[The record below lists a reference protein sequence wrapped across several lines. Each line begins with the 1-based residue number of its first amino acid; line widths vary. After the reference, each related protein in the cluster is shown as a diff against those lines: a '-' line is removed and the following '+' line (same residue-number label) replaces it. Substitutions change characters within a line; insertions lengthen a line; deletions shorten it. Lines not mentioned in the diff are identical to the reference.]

1 MLDLTASD
9 PGELDLV
16 RHVVRE
22 IVQMVPSVAPET
34 IMLVGATCRDIL
46 HSALGF
52 DWPLRATNDLDLAFA
67 MADWADYS
75 HLTSRLTP
83 MRDAANG
90 VRYAVAGVPVDLMPF
105 GRVEDPAGI
114 VTPRGRGEAMSVW
127 SFREVFAGAMNLRL
141 DPNTQIRVPS
151 IPGYAALKLCAWL
164 DRVRGGQ
171 YKDASD
177 LATVL
182 YWFANSA
189 AVEERLYSSDA
200 GNAVLLEYEVD
211 LSASAAHLLGQ
222 DIRALLGP
230 ERHSELYA
238 RWPDAHRA
246 LLISELALPVEAQWP
261 RDRRRRSEIV
271 AAMESGL
278 GLV

>member
-1 MLDLTASD
+1 M
-9 PGELDLV
+9 

-127 SFREVFAGAMNLRL
+127 AFREVYAGAMNLRL

-164 DRVRGGQ
+164 DRAGGGQ
-171 YKDASD
+171 YKDAAD

-182 YWFANSA
+182 YWFANSDA
-189 AVEERLYSSDA
+189 LEERLYSSDA
-200 GNAVLLEYEVD
+200 GNAVLLEHEMD

-230 ERHSELYA
+230 ERHNELRA
-238 RWPDAHRA
+238 RWPDARRA
-246 LLISELALPVEAQWP
+246 LLISELTLPVEAQWP
-261 RDRRRRSEIV
+261 RDHRRRSEIV

-278 GLV
+278 ELV